1 MKRPRIALGALLFEG
16 NTLSPVITGRADFA
30 SKYLASGAEIP
41 AKLASTNTEISG
53 ALEVFRG
60 ADVEVVPLIATHGG
74 AGGRVSA
81 GCYGELRDELLGR
94 LKAAGPVDGVY
105 LALHGAFIA
114 EGTDD
119 AEGEILAAVAAV
131 VGRAVPIAVSCDLH
145 GHITPAMT
153 RHAQILIGYRE
164 YPHDDTRETG
174 GRAATLLLRAIRGQ
188 IRPVSRFR
196 RAPMI
201 LPAQRQRTKGDGP
214 MREIIDLARAREADG
229 SVLAASYFCVQPWLD
244 LPGVGVT
251 AVAVADGDAAAADRV
266 AEEIVRLH
274 WNKRREFLVSTEQPA
289 EAIRKGRALAGGPV
303 ILADAADC
311 VGGGASGDSS
321 VVLRAL
327 IEHAPDQTAAI
338 HLVDPETVAE
348 ARRVGVGGRF
358 RARLG
363 NRLATLGGPPV
374 VAEVT
379 VERIE
384 PKAAFRYSGGLM
396 GGVEAAIGDAA
407 VVAIG
412 PIKVL
417 CTSLSSYEY
426 ADEHFLA
433 LGLDPRR
440 MKFVVVKNPMN
451 YQQVYAGAPAMF
463 VLDTPGPTTC
473 NLASVGWRRLDRP
486 CFPME
491 DGFEPVFASG

>member
-1 MKRPRIALGALLFEG
+1 MSRPRIALGALLFEG
-16 NTLSPVITGRADFA
+16 NTLSPVITDRADFA
-30 SKYLASGAEIP
+30 SKYLVSGDEIP
-41 AKLASTNTEISG
+41 AKLASTNTEVGG
-53 ALEVFRG
+53 ALRVFRG
-60 ADVEVVPLIATHGG
+60 ADVDTVPLIATHGG
-74 AGGRVSA
+74 AGGRVA
-81 GCYGELRDELLGR
+81 GKAYRAFRDELLER
-94 LKAAGPVDGVY
+94 LKSAGKLDGVY

-119 AEGEILAAVAAV
+119 AEGEILAAVAEI
-131 VGRAVPIAVSCDLH
+131 VGRDVPIAVSCDLH

-164 YPHDDTRETG
+164 YPHDDTLETG
-174 GRAATLLLRAIRGQ
+174 ARAATLLLRAIRGQ

-214 MREIIDLARAREADG
+214 MREIIDLARAREIDG

-266 AEEIVRLH
+266 AEEMVRLH
-274 WNKRREFLVSTEQPA
+274 WQKRREFLVPTEKPA
-289 EAIRKGRALAGGPV
+289 DAIRKGRALSGFPV

-327 IEHAPDQTAAI
+327 LELAPDQSAAI
-338 HLVDPETVAE
+338 HIVDPDTVTRARE
-348 ARRVGVGGRF
+348 AGVGGRF

-363 NRLATLGGPPV
+363 NRVAKGGGAPV
-374 VAEVT
+374 EAEVM
-379 VERIE
+379 VERVE
-384 PKAAFRYSGGLM
+384 PKAGFRYSGGLM
-396 GGVEAAIGDAA
+396 GGVEASIGDAA
-407 VVAIG
+407 VLSIG
-412 PIKVL
+412 PIKIL
-417 CTSLSSYEY
+417 CASLSSYEY
-426 ADEHFLA
+426 ADEPFQA
-433 LGLDPRR
+433 LGIDARR
-440 MKFVVVKNPMN
+440 VKFLVVKNPMN
-451 YQQVYAGAPAMF
+451 YQQAYAGAPGMF

-473 NLASVGWRRLDRP
+473 NLAAVAWRRMDRP

-491 DGFEPVFASG
+491 DGFEPVFVAG

>member
-1 MKRPRIALGALLFEG
+1 VSRLRVAVGALLFEG
-16 NTLSPVITGRADFA
+16 NTLSPVVTGRADFA
-30 SKYLASGAEIP
+30 SKYLVSGEEIP
-41 AKLASTNTEISG
+41 ATLASTSTEVGG

-74 AGGRVSA
+74 AGGRVA
-81 GCYGELRDELLGR
+81 GKCYREFRDELLER
-94 LKAAGPVDGVY
+94 LKAAGRVDGVY

-119 AEGEILAAVAAV
+119 AEGEILAAVAGI
-131 VGRAVPIAVSCDLH
+131 VGREVPIAVSCDLH

-174 GRAATLLLRAIRGQ
+174 ARAAALLLRTLRGQ
-188 IRPVSRFR
+188 IRPITRFR

-214 MREIIDLARAREADG
+214 MADIIAVARGREADG

-251 AVAVADGDAAAADRV
+251 AVVVADGDAAAADRV
-266 AEEIVRLH
+266 AEEMVSLH
-274 WNKRREFLVSTEQPA
+274 WRKRREFLVPTEKPA
-289 EAIRKGRALAGGPV
+289 EAIRKGLALSGGPV

-311 VGGGASGDSS
+311 VGGGASGNSS

-327 IEHAPDQTAAI
+327 LEHAPDQSAAI
-338 HLVDPETVAE
+338 HIVDPDAVIE
-348 ARRVGVGGRF
+348 ARKAGVGGRY

-363 NRLATLGGPPV
+363 NRVATAGGPPV
-374 VAEVT
+374 IVEAM
-379 VERIE
+379 VERLE
-384 PKAAFRYSGGLM
+384 PNARFRYAGGLM
-396 GGVEAAIGDAA
+396 GGVEASMGDAA
-407 VVAIG
+407 LLAIG

-417 CTSLSSYEY
+417 CTTLSSYEY
-426 ADEHFLA
+426 ADEHFQA
-433 LGLDPRR
+433 LGVDAQKL
-440 MKFVVVKNPMN
+440 KFVVVKNPMN
-451 YQQVYAGAPAMF
+451 YQQAYAGAPGMF

-473 NLASVGWRRLDRP
+473 NLASVDWKQLDRP

-491 DGFEPVFASG
+491 DGFEPVFVAG

>member
-1 MKRPRIALGALLFEG
+1 MSRPCIALGALLFEG
-16 NTLSPVITGRADFA
+16 NTLSPVVTGRADFA
-30 SKYLASGAEIP
+30 SKYLESGDAIP
-41 AKLASTNTEISG
+41 AKLAATNTEVGG
-53 ALEVFRG
+53 ALEVFRS
-60 ADVEVVPLIATHGG
+60 ADVDIVPLIATHGG
-74 AGGRVSA
+74 AGGRVA
-81 GCYGELRDELLGR
+81 AKAYTAFRDELLER
-94 LKAAGPVDGVY
+94 LKAAGKVDGIY

-119 AEGEILAAVAAV
+119 AEGEILAAVRAI
-131 VGRAVPIAVSCDLH
+131 VGHEVPIAVSCDLH
-145 GHITPAMT
+145 GHITPEMT
-153 RHAQILIGYRE
+153 RHAQILVGYRE

-174 GRAATLLLRAIRGQ
+174 ARCASLLLRTMKGQ

-229 SVLAASYFCVQPWLD
+229 TVLAASYFCVQPWLD

-251 AVAVADGDAAAADRV
+251 AVAVADGDAEAADRV
-266 AEEIVRLH
+266 AGEMVRLH
-274 WNKRREFLVSTEQPA
+274 WAKRREFLVPTEKPA
-289 EAIRKGRALAGGPV
+289 DAIAKGRALSGGPV

-327 IEHAPDQTAAI
+327 LEHAPDLSAAI
-338 HLVDPETVAE
+338 HIVDPETVIA
-348 ARRVGVGGRF
+348 AKRAGVGKRF
-358 RARLG
+358 RAKLG
-363 NRLATLGGPPV
+363 NHTAKLGGPPLE
-374 VAEVT
+374 AEVL
-379 VERIE
+379 VERVE
-384 PKAAFRYSGGLM
+384 PNASFRYSGGLM
-396 GGVEAAIGDAA
+396 GGVEASIGDAA
-407 VVAIG
+407 VLAIG

-417 CTSLSSYEY
+417 CASLSSYEY
-426 ADEHFLA
+426 ADEPFQA
-433 LGLDPRR
+433 LGIDARR

-451 YQQVYAGAPAMF
+451 YQQAYAGAPAMF

-473 NLASVGWRRLDRP
+473 NLASVAWKRMDRP

-491 DGFEPVFASG
+491 DGFDPVFAAG

>member
-1 MKRPRIALGALLFEG
+1 MSRLRIAIGALLFEG
-16 NTLSPVITGRADFA
+16 NTLSPVVTGRADFA
-30 SKYLASGAEIP
+30 SKYLASGDEIP
-41 AKLASTNTEISG
+41 AKLASTNTEVGG

-60 ADVEVVPLIATHGG
+60 ADVDVAPLLATHGG
-74 AGGRVSA
+74 AGGRVA
-81 GCYGELRDELLGR
+81 AKCYAEFRDELLAR
-94 LKAAGPVDGVY
+94 LKAAGKVDGVY

-119 AEGEILAAVAAV
+119 AEGEILAAVAAI
-131 VGRAVPIAVSCDLH
+131 VGRDVPIAVSCDLH
-145 GHITPAMT
+145 GHITPEML
-153 RHAQILIGYRE
+153 RHARILIGYRE

-174 GRAATLLLRAIRGQ
+174 ARAATLLLRTLRGQ
-188 IRPVSRFR
+188 IRPVTRLR

-214 MREIIDLARAREADG
+214 MMDVVRLARGREADG
-229 SVLAASYFCVQPWLD
+229 TVLAASYFCVQPWLD

-251 AVAVADGDAAAADRV
+251 AVVVADGDASVADRV
-266 AEEIVRLH
+266 AEEILQLYWR
-274 WNKRREFLVSTEQPA
+274 KRREFLVPTEKPA
-289 EAIRKGRALAGGPV
+289 EAIRKGRSLPGGPI

-327 IEHAPDQTAAI
+327 LEHAPDQSAAI
-338 HLVDPETVAE
+338 HIVDPVMVAE
-348 ARRVGVGGRF
+348 ARKVGPGGRF

-363 NRLATLGGPPV
+363 NHIATAGGPPV
-374 VAEVT
+374 QAEVT
-379 VERIE
+379 VERVE
-384 PKAAFRYSGGLM
+384 PKARFLYSGGLM
-396 GGVEAAIGDAA
+396 GGVEASMGDS
-407 VVAIG
+407 VLLAIG
-412 PIKVL
+412 PIRVL

-433 LGLDPRR
+433 LGLDARKL
-440 MKFVVVKNPMN
+440 KFVVVKNPMN
-451 YQQVYAGAPAMF
+451 YQQAYTGAPAMF

-473 NLASVGWRRLDRP
+473 NLASVAWRRLDRP

-491 DGFEPVFASG
+491 DGFDPVFIGG

>member
-1 MKRPRIALGALLFEG
+1 MTRLRIALGALLFEG
-16 NTLSPVITGRADFA
+16 NTLSPVVTGRADFA
-30 SKYLASGAEIP
+30 SKYLASGAEIQ
-41 AKLASTNTEISG
+41 ATLASTNTEVGG
-53 ALEVFRG
+53 ALEVFHG
-60 ADVEVVPLIATHGG
+60 ADVEVIPLIATHGG
-74 AGGRVSA
+74 AGGRVA
-81 GCYGELRDELLGR
+81 AKVYADFRDELLER
-94 LKAAGPVDGVY
+94 LKSAGKVDGVY

-114 EGTDD
+114 DGIDD
-119 AEGEILAAVAAV
+119 AEGEILAAVAAI
-131 VGRAVPIAVSCDLH
+131 VGREVPIAVSCDLH
-145 GHITPAMT
+145 GHITPEMT
-153 RHAQILIGYRE
+153 RHAHILIGYRE

-174 GRAATLLLRAIRGQ
+174 ARAAGLLLRTMRGQ

-251 AVAVADGDAAAADRV
+251 AVAVADGDAEAADRV
-266 AEEIVRLH
+266 AGEMVRLH
-274 WNKRREFLVSTEQPA
+274 WAKRREFLVPTEKPA
-289 EAIRKGRALAGGPV
+289 DAIRKGRALPGGPV

-311 VGGGASGDSS
+311 VGGGASGESS

-327 IEHAPDQTAAI
+327 LEHAPDQSAAI
-338 HLVDPETVAE
+338 HIVDPQTVIE
-348 ARRVGVGGRF
+348 ARRIGVGRRF

-363 NRLATLGGPPV
+363 NHTAKLGGPPLDV
-374 VAEVT
+374 DVT
-379 VERIE
+379 VERVE
-384 PKAAFRYSGGLM
+384 PNARFRYSGGLM

-412 PIKVL
+412 PIKIL
-417 CTSLSSYEY
+417 CASLSSYEY
-426 ADEHFLA
+426 ADEPFQA
-433 LGLDPRR
+433 LGIDARKA
-440 MKFVVVKNPMN
+440 KFLVVKNPMN
-451 YQQVYAGAPAMF
+451 YQQAYAGAPAMF

-491 DGFEPVFASG
+491 DGFEPVFSAG